1 VFTPRGS
8 NIFGLHFAS
17 EEQRRRFYDLAVAEG
32 FENESVC
39 VYIIECMCLTA
50 AQEENLVIE
59 EKLEWE
65 FDRIDG
71 QRRVLGVGATAK
83 VKLCMRSVLVGS

>member
-1 VFTPRGS
+1 
-8 NIFGLHFAS
+8 
-17 EEQRRRFYDLAVAEG
+17 
-32 FENESVC
+32 
-39 VYIIECMCLTA
+39 M
-50 AQEENLVIE
+50 VIE

-83 VKLCMRSVLVGS
+83 VRVYVCWVYLVA